1 MKDIGIYIHIP
12 YCKRKCSYCNF
23 HFSTNFST
31 KDDLISSILLEIQ
44 ARKHESQ
51 DMRVSSIYFGGGTPS
66 VLNSIELN
74 RIFDMLLQH
83 YQIGEGIEISF
94 EMNPDD
100 VVSSYVKELVRTPIN
115 RISLGV
121 QSFHDSELRFM
132 NRVHDANVSNE
143 SIRLLQDFGY
153 GNLTIDLIYGVPQS
167 STETWAANLNK
178 LLEYNLNHFSAYL
191 LTVEDRTKLSFDVKN
206 SSVKMVTDEIA
217 IEQMNYLLDF
227 AEASGFEA
235 YEISN
240 FAKEGY
246 RAIHNSNYWK
256 GIPYLGFGP
265 SAHSYDGV
273 NRRAN
278 ISHNLDYIKA
288 VSTGLDYFDIE
299 ILSNKNRCNEF
310 LMLNLR
316 KIEGIDLALLEENF
330 TAYFPRIYKIFQQ
343 YEVSGD
349 VIEKNN
355 FISLTKKG
363 RMISDKI
370 ISDLFEV

>member
-44 ARKHESQ
+44 ARKHEAQ

-121 QSFHDSELRFM
+121 QSFQDSELRFM

-153 GNLTIDLIYGVPQS
+153 RNLTIDLIYGVPQS

>member
-83 YQIGEGIEISF
+83 YQLGEGIEISF

-143 SIRLLQDFGY
+143 SIRLLQNFGY
-153 GNLTIDLIYGVPQS
+153 GNLTIDLIFGVPQS

>member
-83 YQIGEGIEISF
+83 YQLGEGIEISF

-178 LLEYNLNHFSAYL
+178 LLEYSLNHFSAYL

>member
-83 YQIGEGIEISF
+83 YQVGEGIEISF

-153 GNLTIDLIYGVPQS
+153 RNLTIDLIYGVPQS

>member
-1 MKDIGIYIHIP
+1 ML
-12 YCKRKCSYCNF
+12 
-23 HFSTNFST
+23 
-31 KDDLISSILLEIQ
+31 DLCLQ
-44 ARKHESQ
+44 F
-51 DMRVSSIYFGGGTPS
+51 SSIYFGGGTPS

-83 YQIGEGIEISF
+83 YQLGEGIEISF

-121 QSFHDSELRFM
+121 QSFHDSELQFM

-143 SIRLLQDFGY
+143 SIRLLQNFGY
-153 GNLTIDLIYGVPQS
+153 GNLTIDLIFGVPQS

-288 VSTGLDYFDIE
+288 VSTGLDYFNIE

-343 YEVSGD
+343 YVVSGA

>member
-83 YQIGEGIEISF
+83 YQVGEGIEISF

-121 QSFHDSELRFM
+121 QSFQDSELRFM

>member
-121 QSFHDSELRFM
+121 QSFQDSELRFM

-153 GNLTIDLIYGVPQS
+153 RNLTIDLIYGVPQS

-343 YEVSGD
+343 YLVSGD
-349 VIEKNN
+349 VIEKIN